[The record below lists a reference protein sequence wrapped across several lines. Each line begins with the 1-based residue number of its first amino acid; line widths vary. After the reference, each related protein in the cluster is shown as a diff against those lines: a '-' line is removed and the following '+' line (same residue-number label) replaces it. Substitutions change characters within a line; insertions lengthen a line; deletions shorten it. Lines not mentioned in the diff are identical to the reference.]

1 MNFYIKKWG
10 NAVGSQL
17 FIFIGNQMAL
27 GGTAMGVTTSDQT
40 NLHTDSVPNALNTN
54 RSVYA
59 KNYNSIQNTFSLK
72 YFRTFVFY

>member
-1 MNFYIKKWG
+1 
-10 NAVGSQL
+10 
-17 FIFIGNQMAL
+17 MAL

-59 KNYNSIQNTFSLK
+59 NNYNSIQNTFSLK
-72 YFRTFVFY
+72 YFRKFVYYEQTPEYSTE